1 MGSCNPN
8 PMMEVLEEEKL
19 IDAARLIM
27 RELGLKNKN
36 LSSEARK
43 ILGDLGTCLSSFI
56 TNTIEN
62 NQDGKLEEDGSELS
76 DIKNRLDSI
85 FEKVMSWENGQSMIW
100 DSGPDEAREY
110 LKGVDEVRKLVEKLE
125 SFNPSKESEEYELL
139 RKASDVLQISMAKI
153 EEEFKHMLVHNRQN
167 FEPERLSF
175 RSNDDDGF
183 EDSSRFSFGDDSFDD
198 SIQRDSVSRGAEV
211 YVMDLINPNVIL
223 DLKNIASLMFDS
235 NYGKECSQAF
245 ISVRKDALDDCLF
258 ILEVEKTSIEDVVKM
273 EWATLN
279 SKIRRW
285 TKALRVFV
293 RIYLASEKS
302 LCEQIFG
309 ERESVSSFCLSE
321 SSKASILQLLNFAE
335 AISVGPHQP
344 EKLLRILDMYEV
356 LADLTPDIE
365 SFYPDDNGLY
375 IRTEFQD
382 VLIRVGDCVTST
394 FLEFKNAVGSN
405 VSNAAFPGGG
415 IHHLTRY
422 VMNYIRTLIDYSHS
436 LNILLKDPSEGDD
449 QDSSSS
455 PDVSPAIED
464 DSTNERSSLSPM
476 GLHFRSLM
484 ALLESNL
491 EEKSRLY
498 REDALGHLFLMN
510 NIHYMAEKVKG
521 SELRNVLGD
530 NWIRK
535 RNWKFQQHAMGYERS
550 TWSSILSL
558 LRDEGLHHS
567 GNSGSISKTLLKER
581 LQGFYTSFE
590 EIYKSQTGWS
600 IPNAQ
605 LCEDLRISMSL
616 KVIQAYRTF
625 VGRHANNISEKYIR
639 YSADDLE
646 NYLLDLFEGSPR
658 PLHSFHRK

>member
-1 MGSCNPN
+1 MGSCNP
-8 PMMEVLEEEKL
+8 MMDTLEEEKL
-19 IDAARLIM
+19 LAAARLIM
-27 RELGLKNKN
+27 KELESNTKFSN
-36 LSSEARK
+36 ETMK
-43 ILGDLGTCLSSFI
+43 ILADLGAKLSLMAKI
-56 TNTIEN
+56 GDIKDE
-62 NQDGKLEEDGSELS
+62 KEDKDEELS
-76 DIKNRLDSI
+76 DIKGRLDSI
-85 FEKVMSWENGQSMIW
+85 HDKVMTWEVGQSMIW
-100 DSGPDEAREY
+100 DSGTDEANGY
-110 LKGVDEVRKLVEKLE
+110 LKEIDEVRKLVERFE
-125 SFNPSKESEEYELL
+125 SLNPSKETEEHELL
-139 RKASDVLQISMAKI
+139 RKANDVLQTSMARI
-153 EEEFKHMLVHNRQN
+153 EDEFKHMLVHNRQN

-175 RSNDDDGF
+175 RSTEDDGLD
-183 EDSSRFSFGDDSFDD
+183 DSSRFSFGDDSFDD
-198 SIQRDSVSRGAEV
+198 SIQRDSISRGAEV
-211 YVMDLINPNVIL
+211 YVMDLINPHVIP
-223 DLKNIASLMFDS
+223 DLKNIANLMFDS

-245 ISVRKDALDDCLF
+245 ISVRKDALDDCLY
-258 ILEVEKTSIEDVVKM
+258 ILEVEKSSIEDVLKM

-279 SKIRRW
+279 SKIKRW
-285 TKALRVFV
+285 TKTLRIFV
-293 RIYLASEKS
+293 RIYLASEKF
-302 LCEQIFG
+302 LCDQIFG
-309 ERESVSSFCLSE
+309 QRESVSSFCFAE
-321 SSKASILQLLNFAE
+321 SSKASILQLLKFAE

-356 LADLTPDIE
+356 VADLTPDIE
-365 SFYPDDNGLY
+365 SFYPDENGSYL
-375 IRTEFQD
+375 RTEFQD
-382 VLIRVGDCVTST
+382 VLTRVGDCVTST

-422 VMNYIRTLIDYSHS
+422 VMNYIRTLIDYSNS
-436 LNILLKDPSEGDD
+436 LNTLLKDHSEADD

-455 PDVSPAIED
+455 PDTSPACDD
-464 DSTNERSSLSPM
+464 DSVNENSSLSPM

-484 ALLESNL
+484 SILETNL

-521 SELRNVLGD
+521 SELRTVLGD

-535 RNWKFQQHAMGYERS
+535 RNWKFQQYAMSYERS

-600 IPNAQ
+600 IPNTQ

-625 VGRHANNISEKYIR
+625 VGRHANNISEKYIK
-639 YSADDLE
+639 YTADDLE

-658 PLHSFHRK
+658 SLHSFHRK